1 MQISR
6 RRRGR
11 RLLIMYFNP
20 FCNQGGILG
29 EINVVTRREGKEM
42 EDIRK
47 KDYTTGHTPS
57 QSPHIT

>member
-1 MQISR
+1 
-6 RRRGR
+6 
-11 RLLIMYFNP
+11 LLIMYFNP

-57 QSPHIT
+57 RSHT